1 MTFGASQHTY
11 LKVCLGSLVL
21 SLLTHS
27 AQLCFVKTSSFRNY
41 AFPGYIQVFFSLFSL
56 SLCKFI
62 LFVFFLSSVQ
72 CLLNSST
79 VSLSCF
85 LLTVPTQF
93 FCSCLLLSSWKAW
106 LRVSSWLAY
115 WRPHKI
121 WKLPLFHSHSQMQ
134 QTPSSVHIFSLK
146 SSRINIILR
155 VATSCKKLRVPQP
168 LHLT

>member
-1 MTFGASQHTY
+1 MAFCASQHTY

-27 AQLCFVKTSSFRNY
+27 AEMCFVKTSSFINY
-41 AFPGYIQVFFSLFSL
+41 AFPGYTQVFFSLLSL
-56 SLCKFI
+56 SSCKSI
-62 LFVFFLSSVQ
+62 LFVFFLSSVL

-85 LLTVPTQF
+85 LLPVPAQF

-121 WKLPLFHSHSQMQ
+121 WQLLLFHSHSQMQ
-134 QTPSSVHIFSLK
+134 QTPFFCSYLFLEEF
-146 SSRINIILR
+146 
-155 VATSCKKLRVPQP
+155 
-168 LHLT
+168 